1 MANSLT
7 GREVAEK
14 SREHNGDEQAELEA
28 AAKLFIINIIS
39 EQQLL
44 PMPVAKGVAMG
55 VMAVTVVRLT
65 GRGVGRAGE
74 WWRFPDDRRKSHAKC
89 LILEMLSSLI
99 MCLPRT

>member
-7 GREVAEK
+7 GREVAE
-14 SREHNGDEQAELEA
+14 REHNGDEQAELEA

-65 GRGVGRAGE
+65 GRGVGRAKE

>member
-7 GREVAEK
+7 GSEVAE
-14 SREHNGDEQAELEA
+14 REHNGAEQAELEA

-65 GRGVGRAGE
+65 GRGVGRAG
-74 WWRFPDDRRKSHAKC
+74 KVVAVS
-89 LILEMLSSLI
+89 
-99 MCLPRT
+99 

>member
-7 GREVAEK
+7 GSEVAE
-14 SREHNGDEQAELEA
+14 RDNNGKEQAELEA

-65 GRGVGRAGE
+65 GRGVGRAG
-74 WWRFPDDRRKSHAKC
+74 KVVAVS
-89 LILEMLSSLI
+89 
-99 MCLPRT
+99 

>member
-7 GREVAEK
+7 GSEAAE
-14 SREHNGDEQAELEA
+14 REHNEEEKAELEA

-44 PMPVAKGVAMG
+44 PMPVTKGVAMG

-65 GRGVGRAGE
+65 GRDVVGVVGVVAV
-74 WWRFPDDRRKSHAKC
+74 S
-89 LILEMLSSLI
+89 
-99 MCLPRT
+99 